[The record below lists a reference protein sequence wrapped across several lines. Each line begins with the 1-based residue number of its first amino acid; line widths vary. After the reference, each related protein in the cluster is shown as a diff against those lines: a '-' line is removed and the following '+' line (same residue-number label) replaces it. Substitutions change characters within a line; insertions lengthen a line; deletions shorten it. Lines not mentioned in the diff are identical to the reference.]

1 MKKFNFT
8 LTELLTVIAI
18 IAILAG
24 LLLPAVNVARKKAR
38 ETQARAD
45 IQAIKTALV
54 TMKTT
59 YGKMAIDKAFSTSAI
74 SSKAYNSADLNVKKS
89 SGSGD
94 NAHVWWYVGGTK
106 REDITTNL
114 YSNFM
119 RELMAFST
127 THFNTKKIQALP
139 VAENI
144 IGISTN
150 ETNQRLMLDPWG
162 NQYVIA
168 IYDYS
173 NSGKNVRKMPRI
185 HMPSHKNA
193 DGLTQYFGDLFIMSK
208 GVDGEMAIS
217 GSKNYNEDNI
227 ISWKE

>member
-24 LLLPAVNVARKKAR
+24 LLLPAVNMARKKAR
-38 ETQARAD
+38 ETQALAD
-45 IQAIKTALV
+45 IQAIKTAII

-59 YGKMAIDKAFSTSAI
+59 YGKMATDDAFSSGSITS
-74 SSKAYNSADLNVKKS
+74 KTYNTADFNAKKS
-89 SGSGD
+89 YGSGD

-106 REDITTNL
+106 RENITTNL
-114 YSNFM
+114 YSTFM
-119 RELMAFST
+119 RELMAFSST
-127 THFNTKKIQALP
+127 NFNTKKVAALP

-144 IGISTN
+144 IGVDTN
-150 ETNQRLMLDPWG
+150 ETNRRLMLDPWG

-173 NSGKNVRKMPRI
+173 SSGKNVRKMPRI
-185 HMPSHKNA
+185 HMPSHKNS
-193 DGLTQYFGDLFIMSK
+193 DGITQYFGDLFIMSK
-208 GVDGEMAIS
+208 GADGESAIS